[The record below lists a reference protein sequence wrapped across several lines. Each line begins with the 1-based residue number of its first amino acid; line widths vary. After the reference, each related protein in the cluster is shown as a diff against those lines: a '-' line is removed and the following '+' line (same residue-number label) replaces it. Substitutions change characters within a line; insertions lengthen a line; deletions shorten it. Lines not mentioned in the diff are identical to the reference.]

1 MRITAII
8 LGSLLLTGCALNP
21 ADISHDQRASG
32 RMYTPSAAGVLGM
45 DPPVLAGVSRVDLSR
60 DNRQTSAF
68 IGYQQ
73 QVTTVYDMRLD
84 DHQMFQDSQNDQYD
98 RHAITEITNVTV
110 R

>member
-8 LGSLLLTGCALNP
+8 LGSLLLTGCAVNP
-21 ADISHDQRASG
+21 ADVSHDQRESG
-32 RMYTPSAAGVLGM
+32 RAYIPASAGALSM

-68 IGYQQ
+68 LGYQQ
-73 QVTTVYDMRLD
+73 QVTTFYDMRLD
-84 DHQMFQDSQNDQYD
+84 DHQVFQDSQNDRYD
-98 RHAITEITNVTV
+98 RDAVTEITGVTV